1 MNFKNLREKSQKS
14 QQLLAEEIG
23 VKRTTLTM
31 WENGK
36 SNPPLNKIPL
46 LANALNVSELEIIQ
60 CFHRDLQES
69 IEHKQGIRREK
80 VLKIKK

>member
-46 LANALNVSELEIIQ
+46 LANALNVSELEILQ
-60 CFHRDLQES
+60 CFQNSGTPGNTAPDKEQ
-69 IEHKQGIRREK
+69 
-80 VLKIKK
+80 